1 MMKKFLSLALA
12 LVMVLSLVACGGN
25 NNPPAADDN
34 KTPDTPSVE
43 DNTQDTPETPDDTP
57 VSYTDATHD
66 NDEIADM
73 VLGEF
78 TEAYTKALEAES
90 VSERYA
96 LMAIAEAKMLESGV
110 FMPFTTNSGGLYGM
124 SRIVPYTASPAL
136 WGLDSSR
143 TYQYLV
149 TNEIIKTEDR
159 TAMKAHWSEVKG
171 TGTYLE
177 WAKQYLLDNGYTL
190 KDTYNRIYSGDNTTW
205 DTLADNRTGTSDV
218 LVYAMCNLLEY
229 DVENV
234 LQPALAESYT
244 VSDDGLKYTFKIRQG
259 LEWVDN
265 QGRKV
270 GDITADDWV
279 AGLQHALDNPGT
291 LEYLIDGLVVGVSE
305 YLAGD
310 DDFSKVGVKAL
321 DDYTLEYTLIS
332 DTYYFPSMLCY
343 SLFSPMNRGY
353 YESQGGKFGAEYDPS
368 AESYKYG
375 KGPDSIAYCGPYLCT
390 SHTDKNSYVFK
401 ANEKFW
407 KADAVSVKTVTWTYD
422 GGEDPLSTYN
432 GVMAGTLDSC
442 GLNISALKKC
452 RDDGNFDDYA
462 FIGATDATSMVGWF
476 NLNRSCY
483 ANYNDET
490 KVVSTQTEDQQARAH
505 AAILNQNF
513 RMAVATGVDRATYNA
528 QAVGEDCKNNA
539 LINSYV
545 LGTLVSLP
553 EDITIDINGTPTTF
567 TAGTNF
573 GAITQAQITADG
585 YPMTVYDPEQEEGA
599 GDSRGFNGWYN
610 PSASKEYLDKAVEEL
625 AAQGMEVS
633 AENPIII
640 DMPHASFYEAYKN
653 RAQAFKKSLEENS
666 GGLIQVNLYDTADWQ
681 EMYDAGY
688 YGETVADMNY
698 DFYDFSGWGPDYGD
712 PATYLNT
719 LYPAG
724 GGDMLK
730 NVGLEG

>member
-1 MMKKFLSLALA
+1 MKKFLSLMLALA
-12 LVMVLSLVACGGN
+12 MMVSLFACGNPGAETS
-25 NNPPAADDN
+25 NPPAD
-34 KTPDTPSVE
+34 KTDA
-43 DNTQDTPETPDDTP
+43 P
-57 VSYTDATHD
+57 VSSDAGGDEVSDYGATHE
-66 NDEIADM
+66 NDEIADL

-78 TEAYTKALEAES
+78 TEAYTKALEATS
-90 VSERYA
+90 ISERYA
-96 LMAIAEAKMLESGV
+96 LMAIAEAKMLETGI
-110 FMPFTTNSGGLYGM
+110 FMPLTTNTGGLYGM
-124 SRIVPYTASPAL
+124 SRIAPYTQSPAL
-136 WGLDSSR
+136 WGLDNSR

-149 TNEIIKTEDR
+149 TNEIIKTADR
-159 TAMKAHWSEVKG
+159 TAMKEHWVEVQG

-205 DTLADNRTGTSDV
+205 DTLADNRTSTSDV

-305 YLAGD
+305 YLGGD
-310 DDFSKVGVKAL
+310 KDFSKVGVKAL
-321 DDYTLEYTLIS
+321 DDYTLEYTLTA
-332 DTYYFPSMLCY
+332 DTYYFPHMMCY
-343 SLFSPMNRGY
+343 SLFSPMNRSY
-353 YESQGGKFGAEYDPS
+353 YESQGGKFGDDYDPS

-375 KGPDSIAYCGPYLCT
+375 KGPDSIAYCGPYLCV

-407 KADAVSVKTVTWTYD
+407 NADALSVKTVTWTYD
-422 GGEDPLSTYN
+422 GADDPLSTYN

-442 GLNISALKKC
+442 GLNTSSLKKC

-476 NLNRSCY
+476 NLNRGTW
-483 ANYNDET
+483 ANYNDDT
-490 KVVSTQTEDQQARAH
+490 KVVSTQTDDQKARAH

-513 RMAVATGVDRATYNA
+513 RMAICTGVDRGTYNA
-528 QAVGEDCKNNA
+528 QAVGEDCKYNA
-539 LINSYV
+539 LVNSYV
-545 LGTLVSLP
+545 LGTLVELP
-553 EDITIDINGTPTTF
+553 EDVTVDINGTPTTF
-567 TAGTNF
+567 TAGTKF
-573 GAITQAQITADG
+573 GEITQAQITADG
-585 YPMTVYDPEQEEGA
+585 YSMKVYDPEQQEGA
-599 GDSRGFNGWYN
+599 GSSVGFDGWYN
-610 PSASKEYLDKAVEEL
+610 VNASKEFLDKAVEEL
-625 AAQGMEVS
+625 AAQGMEIS
-633 AENPIII
+633 KENPIVI

-653 RAQAFKKSLEENS
+653 RAQAFKKSIEETS
-666 GGLIQVNLYDTADWQ
+666 GGLIVVNLYDTADWQ
-681 EMYDAGY
+681 EMYDAGF
-688 YGETVADMNY
+688 YGDTPADMNY

-730 NVGLEG
+730 SIGLEG